1 MLFVVAEVDIR
12 EWRTIWQCLHNVFFS
27 TFASSLM
34 TMRSYMQFITVIL
47 LQQIFWMQGKKKM
60 ARTLS
65 ECSCKFSFLLNPI
78 FFFWIPGIVSDD
90 EDYMFDGSWSDSGC
104 FELTTVSG
112 LCDVSLKKS
121 YYCSILEHTCACI
134 GEKDVFFRI
143 LRTFMKISRLLILFE
158 NLFWKWDQH

>member
-1 MLFVVAEVDIR
+1 MLFMVAEVDIR
-12 EWRTIWQCLHNVFFS
+12 GWRTIWQCLHNVFFS

-78 FFFWIPGIVSDD
+78 FFFLNSRICFRWWGLYVWWIWVWLWLLRVNHCIGALWREFKKIILLFNIRAHMCM
-90 EDYMFDGSWSDSGC
+90 YWWKRCFFSDS
-104 FELTTVSG
+104 
-112 LCDVSLKKS
+112 
-121 YYCSILEHTCACI
+121 
-134 GEKDVFFRI
+134 
-143 LRTFMKISRLLILFE
+143 
-158 NLFWKWDQH
+158 